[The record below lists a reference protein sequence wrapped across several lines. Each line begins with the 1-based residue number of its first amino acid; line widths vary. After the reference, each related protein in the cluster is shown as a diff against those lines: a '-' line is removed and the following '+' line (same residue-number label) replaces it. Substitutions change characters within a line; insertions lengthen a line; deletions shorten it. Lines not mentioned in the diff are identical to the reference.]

1 MRKRLL
7 CYVFLLFAFLSGRAQ
22 SGHAFYQEEGGSLSV
37 HNNIIANNAFSDANI
52 SLSSNHNLVGSY
64 PYLFVDNYSDFRQQS
79 RIYTYNLGDNAYVN
93 WLYDLLGEP
102 RIGNDTVEIG
112 AYEFP
117 VLLFY
122 PVFQLDNHE
131 MTFCNNIIINNHV
144 ADNINVSIPANNYV
158 TNSTEVFENDH
169 YHFLPRES
177 SVTVNAGSNDC
188 ADDSLDLNG
197 QERVSSYVVDMGAFE
212 LFKSTDRFPV
222 LQEEGGNLVFC
233 NNIIINN
240 HLDTNVNVSVNSSNY
255 VVNGPGVFTNDY
267 GHFVPNDSSVTLNA
281 GNNGCVSY
289 TEDMAGEVRVIN
301 TTVDLG
307 AYEKPKKVD
316 FYPVFQEEDGSLA
329 FCNNIIINN
338 HLDTNVNVNV
348 SSNNYVTNSSAV
360 FEHDRI
366 LFKLRAHSVAIDA
379 GQNSCANFATDAC
392 GGQRIYGAAVDM
404 GAYEYF
410 GFPDQYAAYQ
420 DGESGLNFCNNIIIN
435 NYIDT
440 NVNRT
445 LSSTN
450 YVTDGSG
457 IFVQDYIMFMLQE
470 GCAAVDAGDNL
481 CPTFTLD
488 GRGSGRVF
496 NGVVDLGAFELFMF
510 PKTYPIY
517 QDESAALQFCNNIII
532 HNYAD
537 SVANR
542 DIPPFNFTQD
552 SVIVFTDDYSDFT
565 PTLYSPVVNVG
576 SNTCSPW
583 EKDIKGVDR
592 ILNDVVDYGAFEV
605 YLDMS
610 QAIVYQDTDYHL
622 ILCNNVI
629 ILNSDRTVNT
639 NVQNVPASNIVSDDI
654 EVFLDPRF
662 DFRPMRTSEAV
673 DAGDNSCNGLHLK
686 S

>member
-1 MRKRLL
+1 MIR
-7 CYVFLLFAFLSGRAQ
+7 SQ

-37 HNNIIANNAFSDANI
+37 HNNIIVNNLSSDANVDFSI
-52 SLSSNHNLVGSY
+52 HNNLVGNY
-64 PYLFVDNYSDFRQQS
+64 PDLFVDNHSDFRQQS
-79 RIYTYNLGDNAYVN
+79 RIYTYNLGDNTYVS

-112 AYEFP
+112 AFEFP

-131 MTFCNNIIINNHV
+131 MIFCNNIIINNY
-144 ADNINVSIPANNYV
+144 AETNINVSIPSTNYV

-169 YHFLPRES
+169 SHFLPRES
-177 SVTVNAGSNDC
+177 SATVNAGSNSC

-222 LQEEGGNLVFC
+222 LQEEGGNLAFC

-240 HLDTNVNVSVNSSNY
+240 HLDTNVNVSVNNTNY

-281 GNNGCVSY
+281 GNNSCVSSY
-289 TEDMAGEVRVIN
+289 TEDMAGEVRIIN
-301 TTVDLG
+301 ATVDLG
-307 AYEKPKKVD
+307 AYEKPDKVD
-316 FYPVFQEEDGSLA
+316 FYPVFQEEDGHLA

-338 HLDTNVNVNV
+338 FLDTNVNVSLSN
-348 SSNNYVTNSSAV
+348 NNYVTNSSEV
-360 FEHDRI
+360 FEHDRN
-366 LFKLRAHSVAIDA
+366 LFRLRANSMAIDA
-379 GQNSCANFATDAC
+379 GQNSCATFTKDAS
-392 GGQRIYGAAVDM
+392 GGQRVYGTAVDM

-445 LSSTN
+445 LSSNN

-457 IFVQDYIMFMLQE
+457 IFVQEYIMFMLQE

-488 GRGSGRVF
+488 GRGSGRS
-496 NGVVDLGAFELFMF
+496 ELFSF
-510 PKTYPIY
+510 FVCSIAIASTKSFLVSST
-517 QDESAALQFCNNIII
+517 FW
-532 HNYAD
+532 AD
-537 SVANR
+537 
-542 DIPPFNFTQD
+542 F
-552 SVIVFTDDYSDFT
+552 
-565 PTLYSPVVNVG
+565 
-576 SNTCSPW
+576 
-583 EKDIKGVDR
+583 
-592 ILNDVVDYGAFEV
+592 
-605 YLDMS
+605 
-610 QAIVYQDTDYHL
+610 
-622 ILCNNVI
+622 
-629 ILNSDRTVNT
+629 
-639 NVQNVPASNIVSDDI
+639 AS
-654 EVFLDPRF
+654 
-662 DFRPMRTSEAV
+662 T
-673 DAGDNSCNGLHLK
+673 AGDTANIHANHNDANFLFMTM
-686 S
+686 